1 MKKQAVIPTLFV
13 SILLLSGCATWW
25 KKTNPNTDKVNTAQ
39 QEVQEAKD
47 ALSLNTKEKLNQVR
61 STAAGVDYALSKVT
75 NPPVPVTVAKE
86 LNNRTTSI
94 VGTPN
99 VEELARMKQIVDN
112 LTSQLEEEQKRGKKM
127 LSDKDKEILDVQQE
141 AERLKKELNDKN
153 NELKKTAETVAKTAD
168 EYKTTVDRVNSF
180 FGLGGVIYG
189 LKKFVAS
196 CLMFILIFGI
206 LFLVL
211 RILSNTNPIA
221 KAAFMVF
228 DMIGSVVL
236 NLIRGLMPNAV
247 SMSKL
252 VDESK
257 HDSYKNTL
265 YKIIDSV
272 QEIKTD
278 KSEQNPTLDSLF
290 DRLSKNMND
299 SDKMIVDEIKRE
311 LRWK

>member
-1 MKKQAVIPTLFV
+1 MKKHIVIPILV
-13 SILLLSGCATWW
+13 IALLLSGCASWW

-39 QEVQEAKD
+39 QQVQEAKD

-75 NPPVPVTVAKE
+75 NPPVTVSVAKE

-99 VEELARMKQIVDN
+99 VDELARMKQIVDD

-127 LSDKDKEILDVQQE
+127 LSEKDKEILGVQQE
-141 AERLKKELNDKN
+141 TERLKKELSEKND
-153 NELKKTAETVAKTAD
+153 ELKKTAETVAKTAD

-196 CLMFILIFGI
+196 CLLFILIFGI
-206 LFLVL
+206 IFLVL

-221 KAAFMVF
+221 KAAFMFF
-228 DMIGSVVL
+228 DMIGSVIL
-236 NLIRGLMPNAV
+236 NLIRGLMPNSI

-252 VDESK
+252 VDETK
-257 HDSYKNTL
+257 HNSYKNAL

-278 KSEQNPTLDSLF
+278 KSEQNPTLNSLL
-290 DRLSKNMND
+290 DKLSKNMND
-299 SDKMIVDEIKRE
+299 SDKQIVDDIKRE

>member
-1 MKKQAVIPTLFV
+1 MKKQIVIPILV
-13 SILLLSGCATWW
+13 ISLLLSGCTSWW
-25 KKTNPNTDKVNTAQ
+25 KKTNPNTNKVNTAQ
-39 QEVQEAKD
+39 QQVQEAKD
-47 ALSLNTKEKLNQVR
+47 DLALNTKEKLNQVR

-75 NPPVPVTVAKE
+75 NPPITVSVAKE

-99 VEELARMKQIVDN
+99 VDELVRMKQIVDN

-127 LSDKDKEILDVQQE
+127 LSEKDKEILGVQQE
-141 AERLKKELNDKN
+141 TERLKKELSEKND
-153 NELKKTAETVAKTAD
+153 ELKKTAETVAKTAD

-189 LKKFVAS
+189 LKKFIAS
-196 CLMFILIFGI
+196 CLLFILIFGI
-206 LFLVL
+206 IFLVL

-221 KAAFMVF
+221 KAAFMFF
-228 DMIGSVVL
+228 DMIGSVIL
-236 NLIRGLMPNAV
+236 NLIRGLMPNSI

-252 VDESK
+252 VDETK
-257 HDSYKNTL
+257 HNAYKNAL

-278 KSEQNPTLDSLF
+278 KAEPNPTLNSLI
-290 DRLSKNMND
+290 DKLSKNMND
-299 SDKMIVDEIKRE
+299 SDKQIVDDIKRE